1 MSTLANIK
9 IMSET
14 KNKEV
19 YQNQAVP
26 IEVPEEKQ
34 EETNTEQQPTEEILT
49 EKPSFWNVAK
59 KICLGATIVFLLFA
73 IISTSLLLANKPLRD
88 SISNMVWNGG
98 SINLPEIDVFGPSFN
113 RDTKRKKESSA
124 EIK

>member
-1 MSTLANIK
+1 
-9 IMSET
+9 MSET

-34 EETNTEQQPTEEILT
+34 EVTNTEQQPTEEILT

-59 KICLGATIVFLLFA
+59 KICLGATIVFLLLRDLWFNL
-73 IISTSLLLANKPLRD
+73 SLLLLFEKMMELY
-88 SISNMVWNGG
+88 
-98 SINLPEIDVFGPSFN
+98 
-113 RDTKRKKESSA
+113 
-124 EIK
+124 